1 MYRYLG
7 NPIWHLMV
15 NVPDQDVEQLWVVGA
30 VGVGWADASRYKVPL
45 WEVAT
50 VCSWKLPIA
59 QVQSDS

>member
-1 MYRYLG
+1 
-7 NPIWHLMV
+7 MV
-15 NVPDQDVEQLWVVGA
+15 NVLDQDVEQLWVVGA
-30 VGVGWADASRYKVPL
+30 VGAGWADASRYKVPL